1 MSWLFWYRLH
11 LVRVVLATSALSH
24 LYAWPQLHFTQNGM
38 RDAVLGSKTSSKWA
52 KMASN
57 SHPDVVFV
65 FCLAVFR
72 KTRPSKRVQ
81 KQPRHVLHWSH
92 KDLTP
97 TNYVRYCKIV
107 WFVYSY
113 NSIRAMQPLQVGKTA
128 EVPVIDVKSSA
139 GKSWKRRPKKN

>member
-1 MSWLFWYRLH
+1 
-11 LVRVVLATSALSH
+11 
-24 LYAWPQLHFTQNGM
+24 
-38 RDAVLGSKTSSKWA
+38 
-52 KMASN
+52 MASN

-139 GKSWKRRPKKN
+139 GKSWKRRRYNALVMSRQKKLKTGIKGRLELELYSPKLTSNTSRSILKTILKQV